1 MELVMKL
8 YTPFVGDTNK
18 VTLRPGDH
26 CPRKKDW
33 ETTNKVLPPKE
44 HVGCDCVSRTNAV
57 CNRIHWTVTA
67 TFQTV
72 HEAENPR

>member
-26 CPRKKDW
+26 CPRKNDW
-33 ETTNKVLPPKE
+33 ETTNKVLPP
-44 HVGCDCVSRTNAV
+44 
-57 CNRIHWTVTA
+57 
-67 TFQTV
+67 
-72 HEAENPR
+72 